1 MIVLSLAEIAA
12 VTGGTLADA
21 PDPHACV
28 TGPAVSDSRQAA
40 PGGLFAAIG
49 GARVDGHDFAAQ
61 AFTAGAACVLASRP
75 VGGPAVIVPDVT
87 AALGQLAR
95 HILARIKDV
104 TVIALTGSAGKTT
117 TKDILGQCC
126 AACSGPATSSSSRH
140 PARSAWR
147 TSRRH
152 SKRMVRPARPANRRR
167 PMASRSA
174 QGAADRLSADA
185 KVCRPVDHIG

>member
-12 VTGGTLADA
+12 VTSGTLTGA

-28 TGPAVSDSRQAA
+28 TSPAVSDSRQAA

-49 GARVDGHDFAAQ
+49 GARADGHDFAAQ
-61 AFTAGAACVLASRP
+61 AYAAGVACVLASRP

-95 HILARIKDV
+95 HALARIKDV

-117 TKDILGQCC
+117 TKDIHAQVLARHGVTV
-126 AACSGPATSSSSRH
+126 ATPGSFN
-140 PARSAWR
+140 
-147 TSRRH
+147 TE
-152 SKRMVRPARPANRRR
+152 
-167 PMASRSA
+167 
-174 QGAADRLSADA
+174 
-185 KVCRPVDHIG
+185 IGLPLTVLRAEET